1 MRAWPKGG
9 LTVLSQYAFIVVFA
23 IVAVALPVIGLVI
36 SWLIRP
42 KKPNPAKNATYEC
55 GMETIGDT
63 WVQFKA
69 QYYLYAL
76 VFVVFDVEAIFV
88 FPWAVAYNKLG
99 LYALVEMVLFVL
111 ILLGGLLYAWQKK
124 ALEWH

>member
-1 MRAWPKGG
+1 M
-9 LTVLSQYAFIVVFA
+9 LSQYAFIGIFA
-23 IVAVALPVIGLVI
+23 VIAFALPVIGLVM

-42 KKPNPAKNATYEC
+42 KKPNPAKNMTYEC

-76 VFVVFDVEAIFV
+76 IFVVFDVEAIFV

-99 LYALVEMVLFVL
+99 LYALVEMALFVA
-111 ILLGGLLYAWQKK
+111 ILLGGLLYAWRKK

>member
-1 MRAWPKGG
+1 
-9 LTVLSQYAFIVVFA
+9 VLSQYAFVGVFV
-23 IVAVALPVIGLVI
+23 IVAFALPIIGLVVA
-36 SWLIRP
+36 WLLRP
-42 KKPNPAKNATYEC
+42 KKPNPAKNSTYEC

-88 FPWAVAYNKLG
+88 FPWAVAYNQLG
-99 LYALVEMVLFVL
+99 LYALVEMILFVG
-111 ILLGGLLYAWQKK
+111 ILVGGLLYAWRKG

>member
-1 MRAWPKGG
+1 M
-9 LTVLSQYAFIVVFA
+9 LSQYAFIGIFA
-23 IVAVALPVIGLVI
+23 VIAFALPVIGLVM

-42 KKPNPAKNATYEC
+42 KKPNPAKNTTYEC

-76 VFVVFDVEAIFV
+76 IFVVFDVEAIFV

-99 LYALVEMVLFVL
+99 LYALVEMALFVA
-111 ILLGGLLYAWQKK
+111 ILLGGLLYAWRKK

>member
-1 MRAWPKGG
+1 
-9 LTVLSQYAFIVVFA
+9 VLSQYAFIGIFA
-23 IVAVALPVIGLVI
+23 VIAFALPIIGLAM

-42 KKPNPAKNATYEC
+42 KKPNRAKNATYEC

-69 QYYLYAL
+69 QYYLFAL
-76 VFVVFDVEAIFV
+76 IFVVFDVEAIFI
-88 FPWAVAYNKLG
+88 FPWAIAYNKLG
-99 LYALVEMVLFVL
+99 LYALVEMVLFVA
-111 ILLGGLLYAWQKK
+111 ILFGGLLYAWKKK